1 MSKPHSPKDMQ
12 QDAVVLVCVAD
23 ILIEFQAVGCRFSDT
38 CFQGFGMPAITPSQR
53 LAREETITVGV
64 RPGKDIAPV
73 GNEAAR
79 FSSPSARGHRWLL
92 QHLRDG
98 TEVVTTWF
106 DDGDTRAA
114 QIRFSG
120 SQADLEVEQRTV
132 SDSPKI
138 DPFVFP
144 LFNIFLSRILLG
156 RGGFLIHSSVVC
168 TGVRKGL
175 LFTAPS
181 GTGKSTIARLFG
193 ERCRSIVINDDMVA
207 VRPPQPGRATPRA
220 FSIPMRHYRQKP
232 SSSAVNAVFLLHQSA
247 ENDARRIESPA
258 ATVASVMANVV
269 QQPLDAASVSMLTQN
284 IWQCIGHIPT
294 YNLGFEQSG
303 DVVDLLRGIMKEN
316 ARAKRR
322 RHSDT

>member
-1 MSKPHSPKDMQ
+1 MQ
-12 QDAVVLVCVAD
+12 RDASVRVCVAD
-23 ILIEFQAVGCRFSDT
+23 ILIEFQAAGCQFSDT
-38 CFQGFGMPAITPSQR
+38 DFQGFGMSAITPSQR
-53 LAREETITVGV
+53 LAREETVTVAV
-64 RPGKDIAPV
+64 RPGRGIAP
-73 GNEAAR
+73 AADEVAH
-79 FSSPSARGHRWLL
+79 FLSPDGGHRWLL

-98 TEVVTTWF
+98 TEVVTAWF
-106 DDGDTRAA
+106 DGGDTSAA

-120 SQADLEVEQRTV
+120 SQGELVVEQRVHSET
-132 SDSPKI
+132 PLI

-207 VRPPQPGRATPRA
+207 VRPPQPGRSTPRA

-247 ENDARRIESPA
+247 ENDAQRIASPA
-258 ATVASVMANVV
+258 VAVASVMANVV
-269 QQPLDAASVSMLTQN
+269 QQPLDVASVTKLTQN

-294 YNLGFEQSG
+294 YNLGFERSG
-303 DVVDLLRGIMKEN
+303 GVVDLLRGLMKEN
-316 ARAKRR
+316 AMAKRR
-322 RHSDT
+322 RCHAAT